1 VRFGKKSGDFER
13 LDMMMTPMIDVCFQM
28 LVFFVMNMR
37 ILSPEGN
44 FNIEMPA
51 AAAQAGVPA
60 DDAQIPP
67 VKVRILADKSGN
79 MAGIVMGQ
87 RKLGSFHDLRQ
98 EMKQICG
105 LDRGPA
111 AAAET
116 PEVDF
121 ECDYGLKY
129 QYVVEAV
136 TAVTGY
142 VSNDDRTIV
151 RMIEKIRF
159 VPQNSPKEAKNSRKE
174 APRSPKGKGKK

>member
-1 VRFGKKSGDFER
+1 
-13 LDMMMTPMIDVCFQM
+13 MMMTPMIDVCFQM
-28 LVFFVMNMR
+28 LIFFVANMR

-44 FNIEMPA
+44 FNIDMPT
-51 AAAQAGVPA
+51 AAAQPGITA

-67 VKVRILADKSGN
+67 VKVRILADKDGN
-79 MAGIVMGQ
+79 LAGIMMGQ
-87 RKLGSFHDLRQ
+87 RKLGSFQDLRQ

-105 LDRGPA
+105 MDRGPA
-111 AAAET
+111 AATET

-129 QYVVEAV
+129 RYVVEAV

-159 VPQNSPKEAKNSRKE
+159 VSPNLPKEEQKD
-174 APRSPKGKGKK
+174 KKK